1 MKIKISLLLLS
12 ICFSLNIS
20 AKTEYY
26 ELVDSAEVNIKEK
39 RWDRAESFLKELLR
53 SYPDDNNNSLIISN
67 LATVQRYQGKVS
79 EAIRNYSF
87 AINMTP
93 NAVTLLKNR
102 ASVYLEVDSVARA
115 LSDYDRI
122 LSLDEKD
129 EESRY
134 YHGILSLRVGNLD
147 EAKLNFDYILYYN
160 PASGL
165 GREGLAHYNK
175 IKKDYTQ
182 AIKYFTEIIEQ
193 FPSAIL
199 YSNRAECYLAQKR
212 LNEAEKDIDKALG
225 ITPDDGYLYVLR
237 AKLRKLRFDR
247 GAMEAD
253 LMLAEK
259 YGFSRELAEE
269 ILRVK

>member
-1 MKIKISLLLLS
+1 MPFAVIKISLLLLS

-102 ASVYLEVDSVARA
+102 ASLYLEVDSVARA

-147 EAKLNFDYILYYN
+147 EAKLDFDYILYYN

-175 IKKDYTQ
+175 IKKDYIAEAKSEINELKLKTDE
-182 AIKYFTEIIEQ
+182 EIIYIVHKLFAKKTLPFARRCFLLPFLGTQ
-193 FPSAIL
+193 SVDCTLRAIL
-199 YSNRAECYLAQKR
+199 
-212 LNEAEKDIDKALG
+212 D
-225 ITPDDGYLYVLR
+225 
-237 AKLRKLRFDR
+237 
-247 GAMEAD
+247 
-253 LMLAEK
+253 
-259 YGFSRELAEE
+259 
-269 ILRVK
+269 